1 MFSFH
6 VRACILLYAMVMHGG
21 TAASPTLCH
30 PRAAKSI
37 CSEENNLAADE
48 TYSSLRTQ
56 LSLDLRLIILT
67 SSLIIC
73 SLFLFVLKRN
83 SEKPDP

>member
-1 MFSFH
+1 MEGRRRPLPSATLEL
-6 VRACILLYAMVMHGG
+6 RNLYA
-21 TAASPTLCH
+21 
-30 PRAAKSI
+30 AKKTI
-37 CSEENNLAADE
+37 LQADE